1 MTNPARRRALLV
13 GIGHYQNS
21 RFADLPGAAADL
33 KIMREVLGD
42 SGIGA
47 FDVVEQVSDPD
58 VATLRGRVADFLE
71 RSEIDELTVVYVSG
85 HGVRSAATGEFHFVT
100 SDTDPDR
107 LSETAVPADYLN
119 EHLEGCRA
127 RQKVVILDC
136 CESGGFTA
144 GFTTTRR
151 AKSSESVGAPVL
163 TKGVY
168 VLASSQALE
177 SSWAGETPE
186 SPSLFTGEI
195 VGALRSG
202 AGDRDRDGRTGVAE
216 LYEHVNAVLK
226 ARPRESRQTPV
237 VSSLGVNGAI
247 YLAKAPTRRTDPL
260 SGTRAGAGA
269 KSADGFA
276 APQGS
281 GPVNWKTL
289 LGYYADCVRA
299 ENTEDKVLRF
309 APHQPGIVCV
319 GGSEQFLSGTGAEAD
334 GLFPVPDE
342 FAGHIDEAVKNG
354 SDLVYGYPVLVLL
367 RDADGKNRK
376 IPECAPLLIRR
387 LEIVQSD
394 DGSVWLRPYG
404 EPELNPALSKDRLG
418 EEDAENL
425 LRTYIPT
432 WGADDHVGMSREINH
447 LLRDVFELPWIDEI
461 RPDRLATDLDTTGSQ
476 SGARNAAV
484 LMALDSAG
492 TVRQLLRDLEEIADK
507 ETSIGQTALGCL
519 LDGAAQTGPA
529 TAADPIVIGPMND
542 GQGDVLNAA
551 MSRRLTVA
559 TGPPGTGKSSL
570 IVNIVATAVAAGQ
583 TVLVASTNNTAV
595 DEVWHRCAA
604 MIDGLI
610 VRTGSK
616 GNGDGTNYR
625 AAERQTLQD
634 VSAAVDA
641 SGGRSLATAQAAYAR
656 AMRDYDAAK
665 QAIAEKGWTEAALLA
680 AGQQRA
686 QALDAIGV
694 SRSTHSDGLQAS
706 GPGRLVGASDS
717 ELIRLRTRSDKLG
730 RARWFATGRRQRFL
744 GRLGIAS
751 TEHSAK
757 TLCGV
762 VGTYAE
768 SETVWRALS
777 CRPHAD
783 DAVLTTGLAAADD
796 KRRVEALV
804 LLKAKLQSLRA
815 ARRTALQALA
825 DHTDNSSSDWGKL
838 RAALPAVPGWAVT
851 CLSARRFPPNPGM
864 FDLVIIDEASQ
875 CSIPAVLPVLFRAKR
890 AVVIGDPLQLSHV
903 ATLKAGAE
911 ATIREGH
918 GFGPQQ
924 LLDQHLAYR
933 QDSAFHAL
941 EHAAA
946 GSYTLAEH
954 YRCHPDIAR
963 LADNL
968 FYAPRGKPLTILT
981 PSQLLRGVPDQP
993 SVRWIDQPG
1002 AAMRHENGSWVNQA
1016 EAERTNVGV
1025 RYFLERLPPD
1035 AVIGVVTPFKAQAAV
1050 IRSTWSGE
1058 KQRVRVGTAHS
1069 FQGGECDAVIYSLVA
1084 ADGISSGALG
1094 FLDDQANLWNVAI
1107 TRARA
1112 HLFVIGD
1119 RDFWTRRGGLGLKL
1133 MRQVESSRQ
1142 NPNWP
1147 HGDELRDLMYTRLA
1161 TPGNTVDLAETRA
1174 GYLADAIVT
1183 AADGRETA
1191 IVLDTGPSSG
1201 GDHGRS
1207 LLLHMR
1213 RTALLES
1220 AEEARLAQ
1228 RLPAWRLYDLSD

>member
-1 MTNPARRRALLV
+1 MTTPARRRALLV

-21 RFADLPGAAADL
+21 RFTDLPGVAVDL
-33 KIMREVLGD
+33 KIMHEVLGD
-42 SGIGA
+42 AGIGA
-47 FDVVEQVSDPD
+47 FDVIEQVSDPD
-58 VATLRGRVADFLE
+58 AATLRGRIADFLE
-71 RSEIDELTVVYVSG
+71 RSETDELAVVYVSG
-85 HGVRSAATGEFHFVT
+85 HGVRSAATGEFHFVA
-100 SDTDPDR
+100 SGTDPER

-127 RQKVVILDC
+127 GQKVVILDC

-144 GFTTTRR
+144 GFTTRR
-151 AKSSESVGAPVL
+151 AKSAESVGAPLL

-177 SSWAGETPE
+177 ASWAGETPE

-226 ARPRESRQTPV
+226 ARPTESRQTPV
-237 VSSLGVNGAI
+237 VSSLGVSGAI
-247 YLAKAPTRRTDPL
+247 YLAKAPARRTDPL
-260 SGTRAGAGA
+260 SGKRAGAGA

-276 APQGS
+276 AAQGS

-299 ENTEDKVLRF
+299 ENSEDKVLRF
-309 APHQPGIVCV
+309 APRQPGVVCV
-319 GGSEQFLSGTGAEAD
+319 GGSEQFLSGTGAGAD

-367 RDADGKNRK
+367 RDADGRNRK

-404 EPELNPALSKDRLG
+404 EAEPNPVLSKDRLG
-418 EEDAENL
+418 AEDAENL

-432 WGADDHVGMSREINH
+432 WGADDHIGMSREINH

-492 TVRQLLRDLEEIADK
+492 TVRQLLRDLEEIAGK

-519 LDGAAQTGPA
+519 LDGAARTGME
-529 TAADPIVIGPMND
+529 TGADPVVIGPMND

-570 IVNIVATAVAAGQ
+570 IVNLVATAIAAGQ

-634 VSAAVDA
+634 VSAAADA

-656 AMRDYDAAK
+656 AVRDYDAAQ
-665 QAIAEKGWTEAALLA
+665 QAIAEKGSTEAALLA
-680 AGQQRA
+680 AGRQRA
-686 QALDAIGV
+686 QALDDIRA
-694 SRSTHSDGLQAS
+694 SRSDS
-706 GPGRLVGASDS
+706 GGQPSGSKRLVDASDS
-717 ELIRLRTRSDKLG
+717 ELIRLRARSDKLG

-751 TEHSAK
+751 TAHSAK

-762 VGTYAE
+762 VGAYAE
-768 SETVWRALS
+768 SETAWRALS
-777 CRPHAD
+777 IRPHAD
-783 DAVLTTGLAAADD
+783 DAVLTTDLAAADD
-796 KRRVEALV
+796 KRRAEALV

-815 ARRTALQALA
+815 TRRTALQALA
-825 DHTDNSSSDWGKL
+825 DHTDNGSSDWGKL

-890 AVVIGDPLQLSHV
+890 AVIIGDPLQLPHV
-903 ATLKAGAE
+903 TTLKAGVE

-918 GFGPQQ
+918 AFGPQQ

-946 GSYTLAEH
+946 GSFTLAEH

-1002 AAMRHENGSWVNQA
+1002 AAMRHENGSWINQA

-1025 RYFLERLPPD
+1025 RYFLDRLPPD
-1035 AVIGVVTPFKAQAAV
+1035 AVIGVVTPFKAQAAT

-1119 RDFWTRRGGLGLKL
+1119 RDFWIRRGGLGLKL
-1133 MRQVESSRQ
+1133 MHQVESSRQ
-1142 NPNWP
+1142 NPDWP
-1147 HGDELRDLMYTRLA
+1147 HDDELRDLLYTRLA
-1161 TPGNTVDLAETRA
+1161 TPGNAVDLAETRA
-1174 GYLADAIVT
+1174 GYLADAVVT
-1183 AADGRETA
+1183 AADGTETA

-1201 GDHGRS
+1201 DHGRS
-1207 LLLHMR
+1207 LLLHIR
-1213 RTALLES
+1213 RAALLES
-1220 AEEARLAQ
+1220 AEKSRLAQ
-1228 RLPAWRLYDLSD
+1228 RLPAWRLYGGSD

>member
-1 MTNPARRRALLV
+1 VTTPARRRALLV
-13 GIGHYQNS
+13 GIGRYQDS
-21 RFADLPGAAADL
+21 RFTDLPGVAVDL
-33 KIMREVLGD
+33 KIVREVLGD
-42 SGIGA
+42 AGIGA
-47 FDVVEQVSDPD
+47 FDVVEQVSDSE

-71 RSEIDELTVVYVSG
+71 RSEPDELTVLYVSG
-85 HGVRSAATGEFHFVT
+85 HGVRSPATGEFHFVA
-100 SDTDPDR
+100 SDTDRDR

-119 EHLEGCRA
+119 ELLEGCRA
-127 RQKVVILDC
+127 GQKVVILDC

-177 SSWAGETPE
+177 ASWAGETPE

-195 VGALRSG
+195 VSALRSG
-202 AGDRDRDGRTGVAE
+202 AGDRDRDGRIGVAE

-226 ARPRESRQTPV
+226 ARPKESRQTPV
-237 VSSLGVNGAI
+237 VSSLGVSGTI
-247 YLAKAPTRRTDPL
+247 YLAKAPARRTDPR
-260 SGTRAGAGA
+260 GGRRAGA

-309 APHQPGIVCV
+309 TPGQPGIVCV
-319 GGSEQFLSGTGAEAD
+319 GGSEQLLSGTGAGAD
-334 GLFPVPDE
+334 GLFPVPEE

-354 SDLVYGYPVLVLL
+354 SDLAYGYPVLVLL

-376 IPECAPLLIRR
+376 IPECAPLLVRR

-404 EPELNPALSKDRLG
+404 EPEPNPALSKDRLG
-418 EEDAENL
+418 AEDAENL

-461 RPDRLATDLDTTGSQ
+461 RPDRLATNLDTTGSQ

-492 TVRQLLRDLEEIADK
+492 TVRQLLRDLEDIAEK
-507 ETSIGQTALGCL
+507 ETSIGHTALGCL
-519 LDGAAQTGPA
+519 LDGSASAGTGPA
-529 TAADPIVIGPMND
+529 ADPVVIGPMND

-570 IVNIVATAVAAGQ
+570 IVNLVATAVAAGQ

-595 DEVWHRCAA
+595 DEVWHRCTAI
-604 MIDGLI
+604 IDGLI

-634 VSAAVDA
+634 ASAVAGA
-641 SGGRSLATAQAAYAR
+641 SGGRSLTTAQAAYAM
-656 AMRDYDAAK
+656 AMRDHDAAK
-665 QAIAEKGWTEAALLA
+665 QAIAEKGSTEAALLA
-680 AGQQRA
+680 TGRQRA
-686 QALDAIGV
+686 QALDDIGAN
-694 SRSTHSDGLQAS
+694 RSAHSGGHAS
-706 GPGRLVGASDS
+706 GAGRLVGASDS

-751 TEHSAK
+751 TAHNAK

-762 VGTYAE
+762 VGAYAE
-768 SETVWRALS
+768 SETTWRALS
-777 CRPHAD
+777 IRPHAD
-783 DAVLTTGLAAADD
+783 DAVLTTDLAAADD
-796 KRRVEALV
+796 KRRAEALV

-890 AVVIGDPLQLSHV
+890 AVVIGDPLQLPHV
-903 ATLKAGAE
+903 ATLKADVE

-941 EHAAA
+941 EDSAA
-946 GSYTLAEH
+946 GSFTLAEH

-1002 AAMRHENGSWVNQA
+1002 TAMRHENGSWVNQA
-1016 EAERTNVGV
+1016 EVERANVGV
-1025 RYFLERLPPD
+1025 RYFLDKLPSD
-1035 AVIGVVTPFKAQAAV
+1035 AVIGVVTPFKAQAAA

-1084 ADGISSGALG
+1084 ADGISSGALS

-1119 RDFWTRRGGLGLKL
+1119 HDFWIRRGGLGLKL
-1133 MRQVESSRQ
+1133 MNQVESSRQ
-1142 NPNWP
+1142 NPDWP
-1147 HGDELRDLMYTRLA
+1147 HGDELRDLLYARLA
-1161 TPGNTVDLAETRA
+1161 TSGNVVDLAETRA
-1174 GYLADAIVT
+1174 GYLADAVVT
-1183 AADGRETA
+1183 AADGTETA
-1191 IVLDTGPSSG
+1191 IVLDTGPPSG
-1201 GDHGRS
+1201 GDDGRS
-1207 LLLHMR
+1207 LLLHTR

-1220 AEEARLAQ
+1220 VEEARHAQ
-1228 RLPAWRLYDLSD
+1228 RLPAWRLYDEAD